1 MTEKKITVALLSG
14 GISSERKVSIDSGN
28 QVYEALDKSKY
39 DVLRYDPKTD
49 IPQLIADASRIDIAL
64 IILHGNY
71 GEDGTVQGM
80 LDLLDIPYQGSG
92 PLGSS
97 IAMNKL
103 ASKHLYEHAG
113 IPIPAYLSLK
123 STDNTYADE
132 CVARLGL
139 PLVVKPVSGGSSIGM
154 AIVDTKDK
162 LLEALE
168 NAFIQDTCVLIE
180 EHIKGTEITGGV
192 IGDTE
197 LEALPIVEIV
207 PLNDNKFFNY
217 EAKYKEGKSLEICP
231 ARVSDHLADKAKE
244 LAIRSHRALF
254 CEGYSRTDMIVRGDD
269 IYVLETNTIPGM
281 TPVSLLPL
289 AAKTAG
295 MEFSQLLDRLIDLGL
310 ARHRISRKS
319 RLPEN

>member
-1 MTEKKITVALLSG
+1 MTEKKLTVALLSG
-14 GISSERKVSIDSGN
+14 GISSEREVSIKSGN
-28 QVYEALDKSKY
+28 QVFEALDKNKY
-39 DVLRYDPKTD
+39 DVLRYDPRTD
-49 IPQLIADASRIDIAL
+49 IPRLVADAPRIDIAL

-80 LDLLDIPYQGSG
+80 LDLLNIAYQGSG
-92 PLGSS
+92 TLGSS
-97 IAMNKL
+97 MAMNKL

-113 IPIPAYLSLK
+113 IPSPAYLTLK
-123 STDNTYADE
+123 STDNISADE
-132 CVARLGL
+132 CIARLGL

-154 AIVDTKDK
+154 AIVDAKDK
-162 LLEALE
+162 LLEALDK
-168 NAFIQDTCVLIE
+168 AFCQDTWVLIE

-192 IGDTE
+192 IGDIE

-207 PLNDNKFFNY
+207 PLNDNKFFDY
-217 EAKYKEGKSLEICP
+217 EAKYIQGRTLEICP
-231 ARVSDHLADKAKE
+231 ARISESLAEKAKV
-244 LAIRSHRALF
+244 LAVRSHRALF

-295 MEFSQLLDRLIDLGL
+295 MEFSNLLDRLIELGL
-310 ARHRISRKS
+310 ARHRRSKKF
-319 RLPEN
+319 RLSEK